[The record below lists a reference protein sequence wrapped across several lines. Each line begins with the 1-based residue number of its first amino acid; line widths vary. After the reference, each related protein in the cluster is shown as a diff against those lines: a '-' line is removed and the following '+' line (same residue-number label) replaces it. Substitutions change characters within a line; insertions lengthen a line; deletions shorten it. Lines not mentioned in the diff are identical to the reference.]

1 MERKLATI
9 QKISEIRPIPGAD
22 RIQVALM
29 EGLGW
34 ECVIKKDEFN
44 VGDLVVYCEVD
55 SVLPEEP
62 QFEFLRE
69 RKFRIRIIKLQKQVS
84 MGLILP
90 ITVLDGKIKPNN
102 IKINTD
108 VTEILGVTKYLSPS
122 EREEENIQKRKKH
135 WTNQFKATKWLWRYK
150 WFRNLIVPPK
160 MGDFPSHLSKTDE
173 ERIQNMPSVITKHAD
188 SVFYASEKIDFQSVT
203 FTGRM
208 NYRFNGVWGKLF
220 KPKYEFI
227 VCSRNHKTND
237 KSTLYWKIAEKYKIE
252 QILKENPDLSIQG
265 EQGDTKVQGN
275 KYGIK
280 EPKLWVF
287 NIINHKTNY
296 HYDYDE
302 MCEFCKKYGL
312 TPVDLVFKGKL
323 SEIGSTV
330 NDFVEFSKGKSL
342 YANIPREGLVFR
354 HIVDGKKIVSFKI
367 INPDFLLKFNKD

>member
-1 MERKLATI
+1 MERRLATI

-55 SVLPEEP
+55 SVLPDEP
-62 QFEFLRE
+62 AFEFLRE

-90 ITVLDGKIKPNN
+90 TTVLNGKMKPND
-102 IKINTD
+102 IKKDVD

-122 EREEENIQKRKKH
+122 EREEENIQKAAKH
-135 WTNQFKATKWLWRYK
+135 WTKKYIATNWLWRYK
-150 WFRNLIVPPK
+150 WFRNLITPPK
-160 MGDFPSHLSKTDE
+160 MGDYPQWLSKTDE
-173 ERIQNMPSVITKHAD
+173 ERIENCPSVIKIYKD
-188 SVFYASEKIDFQSVT
+188 CEFYATEKIDYQSAT

-208 NYRFNGVWGKLF
+208 VYRFNGPLGKLF

-252 QILKENPDLSIQG
+252 KILRENPDLSIQG
-265 EQGDTKVQGN
+265 EQGDTNVQGN

-287 NIINHKTNY
+287 NVINHKTNY
-296 HYDYDE
+296 HYNYDE

-354 HIVDGKKIVSFKI
+354 HIVNGKKIVSFKV
-367 INPDFLLKFNKD
+367 INSDFLLKYRD